1 MGGLSDALFVILSG
15 SVIFLS
21 LSLVA
26 MRYPVRATFV
36 LFFSFILSSVIYI
49 FLYAPF
55 VGVLQILVYSG
66 AILVLFTFVVMM
78 INPAPFMSEEEARRE
93 KAAGPQKATMAVIAV
108 LASLL
113 LLIFVNATVGAY
125 EDELAGKS
133 PANRPAPE
141 AIEPPDMPVIDASGN
156 ATAATDN
163 SADAAPT
170 IVAMSG
176 EKPAGSSE
184 RPEDF
189 GSIQSIGRLLFADPL
204 NSPFFLAI
212 QLMAFLILSGI
223 IAAVNLARGPQ
234 KIETE

>member
-1 MGGLSDALFVILSG
+1 MGGLSDALFVILAG
-15 SVIFLS
+15 STIFLS
-21 LSLVA
+21 ISVVV
-26 MRYPVRATFV
+26 MRNPVRATF
-36 LFFSFILSSVIYI
+36 LLIFSFIPTAGLYVL
-49 FLYAPF
+49 LYAPF

-78 INPAPFMSEEEARRE
+78 INPAPFVSEEEARRE

-113 LLIFVNATVGAY
+113 LLVFVNATVGAY

-133 PANRPAPE
+133 PANRLAPE
-141 AIEPPDMPVIDASGN
+141 AVEPAGTDETASI
-156 ATAATDN
+156 TAAPET
-163 SADAAPT
+163 AAE
-170 IVAMSG
+170 SQ
-176 EKPAGSSE
+176 

-204 NSPFFLAI
+204 NSPFFLAF
-212 QLMAFLILSGI
+212 QLMAFLILAGI